1 MIIPL
6 KLRELVLALLNESD
20 LTLSDDAVEAIVDKV
35 GTSHSLS
42 DNDSILYPH

>member
-20 LTLSDDAVEAIVDKV
+20 LMLSDDVVNAIVDKV
-35 GTSHSLS
+35 VTSHSLS
-42 DNDSILYPH
+42 DIDSILYPF